1 MRNLLKPVILILI
14 ALFPA
19 LVSAALQN
27 GKVEVGL
34 VKGTATLIDPK
45 AAKKAL
51 ASGLVFQEG
60 YTVETNLE
68 STTEL
73 ILSNGSTLIV
83 SPNTLLEIRTFK
95 QVASNLIIEG
105 SYQKLDKE
113 PSPSV
118 TEIEVKRGKV
128 LGEVRKLN
136 PMSSYTIK
144 TPVGVARIRGTI
156 YEVGYEEDKK
166 GMATMS
172 VGCVRGSVEATVFA
186 SSSGPVSVAPGQ
198 QVTVVAPA
206 PPKPAAEEK
215 PAAAPAAADG
225 TAAPAAAPAAP
236 AAAPAAPAAAPA
248 APAAAEPAPPA
259 PPVAPVSITTSV
271 MDSKTLSSIALTLAS
286 STSLPPSIASE
297 VKVLAAVAPPPVEAK
312 PAAAAAPAA
321 DGTAAPAADGSAAP
335 AAAPAA
341 APTAETA
348 TAAPTSTTPMAPTPT
363 STGGGGGSAIDSLV
377 QKITDTVQQ
386 TVEKAVQTNPSGTGG

>member
-1 MRNLLKPVILILI
+1 MRNLFKPVALILI

-34 VKGTATLIDPK
+34 VKGTATLIDPQ

-60 YTVETNLE
+60 YTVETNLQ
-68 STTEL
+68 STAEL

-83 SPNTLLEIRTFK
+83 SPNTLLEVRTFK
-95 QVASNLIIEG
+95 QVSSSLIIEG
-105 SYQKLDKE
+105 SYQKLDRE

-144 TPVGVARIRGTI
+144 TPVGVARIRGTL
-156 YEVGYEEDKK
+156 YEVGYEEDTK
-166 GMATMS
+166 GSATMT

-186 SSSGPVSVAPGQ
+186 SSSGPISVAPGQ
-198 QVTVVAPA
+198 QVTATAPA

-215 PAAAPAAADG
+215 PADAPAAG
-225 TAAPAAAPAAP
+225 TAAAPAAGT
-236 AAAPAAPAAAPA
+236 AAAPAAGTAA

-271 MDSKTLSSIALTLAS
+271 MDSKMLSSFAQALAT
-286 STSLPPSIASE
+286 STSLPPSVAQE
-297 VKVLAAVAPPPVEAK
+297 VSAQATLAPPPVEVK
-312 PAAAAAPAA
+312 PAAAPAA
-321 DGTAAPAADGSAAP
+321 DGTAAPAADGTAAP

-341 APTAETA
+341 DATAP
-348 TAAPTSTTPMAPTPT
+348 AAPTTTAPSAPVST
-363 STGGGGGSAIDSLV
+363 STGGGGGSAIDQLV

-386 TVEKAVQTNPSGTGG
+386 NVEKAVQTNPSGTGG

>member
-1 MRNLLKPVILILI
+1 MRNLFKPVILILI

-19 LVSAALQN
+19 LASAALQN

-34 VKGTATLIDPK
+34 VKGTATLIDPQ

-68 STTEL
+68 STAEL

-83 SPNTLLEIRTFK
+83 SPNTLLEVRTFK
-95 QVASNLIIEG
+95 QVSSSLIIEG

-172 VGCVRGSVEATVFA
+172 VGCIRGSVEATVFA

-198 QVTVVAPA
+198 QVTATAPA

-215 PAAAPAAADG
+215 PADAPAPAAG
-225 TAAPAAAPAAP
+225 TAAPAAGTAAP
-236 AAAPAAPAAAPA
+236 AAGTAAAPA
-248 APAAAEPAPPA
+248 AAAEPAPPA
-259 PPVAPVSITTSV
+259 PPVAPVTITTSV
-271 MDSKTLSSIALTLAS
+271 MDSKTLSSIAQTLAT
-286 STSLPPSIASE
+286 STSLPPTIAQE
-297 VKVLAAVAPPPVEAK
+297 VSAQATLAPPPVEVK
-312 PAAAAAPAA
+312 PAAAPAA
-321 DGTAAPAADGSAAP
+321 DGSTAPAADATAP
-335 AAAPAA
+335 AAPTTTAPS
-341 APTAETA
+341 APV
-348 TAAPTSTTPMAPTPT
+348 ST
-363 STGGGGGSAIDSLV
+363 STGGGGGSAIDQLV

-386 TVEKAVQTNPSGTGG
+386 NVEKAVQANPSGTGG

>member
-1 MRNLLKPVILILI
+1 MRNLFKPVTLILI

-34 VKGTATLIDPK
+34 VKGTATLIDPQ

-68 STTEL
+68 STAEL

-83 SPNTLLEIRTFK
+83 SPNTLLEVRTFK
-95 QVASNLIIEG
+95 QVASSLIIEG

-166 GMATMS
+166 GMGTLS
-172 VGCVRGSVEATVFA
+172 VSCVRGSVEATVFA
-186 SSSGPVSVAPGQ
+186 SSSGPISVAPGT
-198 QVTVVAPA
+198 QVTAVAPA
-206 PPKPAAEEK
+206 PAPA
-215 PAAAPAAADG
+215 PAAAPAG
-225 TAAPAAAPAAP
+225 TAAAPAAAPAGT
-236 AAAPAAPAAAPA
+236 AAAPAA

-259 PPVAPVSITTSV
+259 PPVAP
-271 MDSKTLSSIALTLAS
+271 
-286 STSLPPSIASE
+286 
-297 VKVLAAVAPPPVEAK
+297 
-312 PAAAAAPAA
+312 
-321 DGTAAPAADGSAAP
+321 
-335 AAAPAA
+335 
-341 APTAETA
+341 
-348 TAAPTSTTPMAPTPT
+348 
-363 STGGGGGSAIDSLV
+363 
-377 QKITDTVQQ
+377 
-386 TVEKAVQTNPSGTGG
+386 

>member
-1 MRNLLKPVILILI
+1 MRISLKSAALILI

-19 LVSAALQN
+19 LASAALQN

-34 VKGTATLIDPK
+34 VKGTSTLIDPQTI
-45 AAKKAL
+45 KKPL

-68 STTEL
+68 STAEL

-83 SPNTLLEIRTFK
+83 SPNTLLEVRTFK
-95 QVASNLIIEG
+95 QVASSLIIEG

-166 GMATMS
+166 GMGTLS
-172 VGCVRGSVEATVFA
+172 VSCVRGSVEATVFA
-186 SSSGPVSVAPGQ
+186 SSSGPISVAPGT
-198 QVTVVAPA
+198 QVTAVAPA

-215 PAAAPAAADG
+215 PAAA
-225 TAAPAAAPAAP
+225 AAPAGTA
-236 AAAPAAPAAAPA
+236 A

-259 PPVAPVSITTSV
+259 PPVAPVTITSAA
-271 MDSKTLSSIALTLAS
+271 MDSKMLSSISQTLAS
-286 STSLPPSIASE
+286 STSLPPAIAQE
-297 VKVLAAVAPPPVEAK
+297 VKAQAAAAPPPVEVK
-312 PAAAAAPAA
+312 PAAAPAA
-321 DGTAAPAADGSAAP
+321 DGTAAPAAAP
-335 AAAPAA
+335 AADGTAKPAESAPA
-341 APTAETA
+341 
-348 TAAPTSTTPMAPTPT
+348 STTTAPSAPMST
-363 STGGGGGSAIDSLV
+363 STGGGGGSAIDQLV

-386 TVEKAVQTNPSGTGG
+386 NVEKAVQTNPSGTGG

>member
-236 AAAPAAPAAAPA
+236 AAAPAA
-248 APAAAEPAPPA
+248 AEPAPPA

>member
-236 AAAPAAPAAAPA
+236 AAAPAAPAAA
-248 APAAAEPAPPA
+248 EPAPPA

>member
-1 MRNLLKPVILILI
+1 MRNLFKPVILILI

-19 LVSAALQN
+19 LASAALQN

-34 VKGTATLIDPK
+34 VKGTATLIDPQ

-68 STTEL
+68 STAEL

-83 SPNTLLEIRTFK
+83 SPNTLLEVRTFK
-95 QVASNLIIEG
+95 QVSSSLIIEG

-172 VGCVRGSVEATVFA
+172 VGCIRGSVEATVFA

-198 QVTVVAPA
+198 QVTATAPA

-215 PAAAPAAADG
+215 PADAPAPAAG
-225 TAAPAAAPAAP
+225 TAAPAAGTAAP
-236 AAAPAAPAAAPA
+236 AAGTAA

-259 PPVAPVSITTSV
+259 PPVAPVTITTSV
-271 MDSKTLSSIALTLAS
+271 MDSKTLSSIAQTLAT
-286 STSLPPSIASE
+286 STSLPPTIAQE
-297 VKVLAAVAPPPVEAK
+297 VSAQATLAPPPVEVK
-312 PAAAAAPAA
+312 PAAAPAA
-321 DGTAAPAADGSAAP
+321 DGTTAPAADGAAAPAADATAP
-335 AAAPAA
+335 AAPTTTAPS
-341 APTAETA
+341 APV
-348 TAAPTSTTPMAPTPT
+348 ST
-363 STGGGGGSAIDSLV
+363 STGGGGGSAIDQLV

-386 TVEKAVQTNPSGTGG
+386 NVEKAVQTNPSGTGG

>member
-1 MRNLLKPVILILI
+1 MRNLFKPVILILI

-19 LVSAALQN
+19 LASAALQN

-34 VKGTATLIDPK
+34 VKGTATLIDPQ

-68 STTEL
+68 STAEL

-83 SPNTLLEIRTFK
+83 SPNTLLEVRTFK
-95 QVASNLIIEG
+95 QVSSSLIIEG

-172 VGCVRGSVEATVFA
+172 VGCIRGSVEATVFA

-198 QVTVVAPA
+198 QVTATAPA

-215 PAAAPAAADG
+215 PADAPAPAAG
-225 TAAPAAAPAAP
+225 TAAPAAGTAAP
-236 AAAPAAPAAAPA
+236 AAGTAA

-259 PPVAPVSITTSV
+259 PPVAPVTITTSV
-271 MDSKTLSSIALTLAS
+271 MDSKTLSSIAQTLAT
-286 STSLPPSIASE
+286 STSLPPTIAQE
-297 VKVLAAVAPPPVEAK
+297 VSAQATLAPPPVEVK
-312 PAAAAAPAA
+312 PAAAPAA
-321 DGTAAPAADGSAAP
+321 DGSTAPAADGAAAPAADATAP
-335 AAAPAA
+335 AAPTTTAPS
-341 APTAETA
+341 APV
-348 TAAPTSTTPMAPTPT
+348 ST
-363 STGGGGGSAIDSLV
+363 STGGGGGSAIDQLV

-386 TVEKAVQTNPSGTGG
+386 NVEKAVQTNPSGTGG

>member
-1 MRNLLKPVILILI
+1 MRNLFKPAVLILI

-95 QVASNLIIEG
+95 QVASSLIIEG

-215 PAAAPAAADG
+215 PAAAPAPAAG
-225 TAAPAAAPAAP
+225 TAAPAAGAPAAAPAAG
-236 AAAPAAPAAAPA
+236 APAPTAS
-248 APAAAEPAPPA
+248 EPAPPA
-259 PPVAPVSITTSV
+259 PPATPVSITTSA
-271 MDSKTLSSIALTLAS
+271 MDSRTLSSIAQTLAT
-286 STSLPPSIASE
+286 STSLPPTFAQE
-297 VKVLAAVAPPPVEAK
+297 VSAQATLAPPPVEAK
-312 PAAAAAPAA
+312 PATDGAAKPAA
-321 DGTAAPAADGSAAP
+321 DGTAKPAAESTEKP
-335 AAAPAA
+335 AESSQATSST
-341 APTAETA
+341 APTA
-348 TAAPTSTTPMAPTPT
+348 PMST
-363 STGGGGGSAIDSLV
+363 STGGGGGSAIDQLV

-386 TVEKAVQTNPSGTGG
+386 NVEKAVQTNPSGTGG

>member
-34 VKGTATLIDPK
+34 VKGIATLIDPK

-215 PAAAPAAADG
+215 PAAAPAAAAG
-225 TAAPAAAPAAP
+225 TAAPAAGTAAP
-236 AAAPAAPAAAPA
+236 AAGTAA

-297 VKVLAAVAPPPVEAK
+297 VKVLAAAAPPPVEAK

-321 DGTAAPAADGSAAP
+321 DGTAAPAADGS
-335 AAAPAA
+335 AAPAA

>member
-198 QVTVVAPA
+198 QVTATAPA

-215 PAAAPAAADG
+215 PADAPAPAAG
-225 TAAPAAAPAAP
+225 TAAPAAGTAAP
-236 AAAPAAPAAAPA
+236 AAGTAAPAAGTAA

-297 VKVLAAVAPPPVEAK
+297 VKVLAAAAPPPVEAK

-321 DGTAAPAADGSAAP
+321 DGTAAPAADGS
-335 AAAPAA
+335 AAPAA

>member
-1 MRNLLKPVILILI
+1 MRNLFKPVVLILI

-19 LVSAALQN
+19 LALAALQN

-34 VKGTATLIDPK
+34 VKGTATLIDPQ

-68 STTEL
+68 STAEL

-83 SPNTLLEIRTFK
+83 SPNTLLEVRTFK
-95 QVASNLIIEG
+95 QVSSSLIIEG

-172 VGCVRGSVEATVFA
+172 VGCIRGSVEATVFA

-198 QVTVVAPA
+198 QVTATAPA

-215 PAAAPAAADG
+215 PADAPAPAAG
-225 TAAPAAAPAAP
+225 TAAPAAGTAAP
-236 AAAPAAPAAAPA
+236 AAGTAA

-259 PPVAPVSITTSV
+259 PPVAPVTITTSV
-271 MDSKTLSSIALTLAS
+271 MDSKTLSSIAQTLAT
-286 STSLPPSIASE
+286 STSLPPTIAQE
-297 VKVLAAVAPPPVEAK
+297 VSAQATLAPPPVEVK
-312 PAAAAAPAA
+312 PAAAPAA
-321 DGTAAPAADGSAAP
+321 DGTTAPAADGAAAPAADATAP
-335 AAAPAA
+335 AAPTTTAPS
-341 APTAETA
+341 APV
-348 TAAPTSTTPMAPTPT
+348 ST
-363 STGGGGGSAIDSLV
+363 STGGGGGSAIDQLV

-386 TVEKAVQTNPSGTGG
+386 NVEKAVQTNPSGTGG

>member
-198 QVTVVAPA
+198 QVTATAPA

-215 PAAAPAAADG
+215 PADAPAPAAG
-225 TAAPAAAPAAP
+225 TAAPAAGTAAP
-236 AAAPAAPAAAPA
+236 AAGTAA

-297 VKVLAAVAPPPVEAK
+297 VKVLAAAAPPPVEAK

-321 DGTAAPAADGSAAP
+321 DGTAAPAADGS
-335 AAAPAA
+335 AAPAA

>member
-1 MRNLLKPVILILI
+1 MRNLFKPVTLILI

-34 VKGTATLIDPK
+34 VKGTATLIDPQ

-60 YTVETNLE
+60 YTVETNLQ
-68 STTEL
+68 STAEL

-83 SPNTLLEIRTFK
+83 SPNTLLEVRTFK
-95 QVASNLIIEG
+95 QVSSSLIIEG
-105 SYQKLDKE
+105 SYQKLDRE

-144 TPVGVARIRGTI
+144 TPVGVARIRGTL

-166 GMATMS
+166 GMATMT

-186 SSSGPVSVAPGQ
+186 SSSGPISVAPGQ
-198 QVTVVAPA
+198 QVTATAPA

-215 PAAAPAAADG
+215 PADAPAPAAG
-225 TAAPAAAPAAP
+225 TAAPAAGTA
-236 AAAPAAPAAAPA
+236 A

-259 PPVAPVSITTSV
+259 PPVAPVTITSSV
-271 MDSKTLSSIALTLAS
+271 MDSKMLSSFAQALAT
-286 STSLPPSIASE
+286 STSLPPSVAQE
-297 VKVLAAVAPPPVEAK
+297 VSAQATLAPPPVEVK
-312 PAAAAAPAA
+312 PAAAPAA
-321 DGTAAPAADGSAAP
+321 DGTAAPAAAP
-335 AAAPAA
+335 AADATAPAA
-341 APTAETA
+341 PTTTAPS
-348 TAAPTSTTPMAPTPT
+348 APVST
-363 STGGGGGSAIDSLV
+363 STGGGGGSAIDQLV

-386 TVEKAVQTNPSGTGG
+386 NVEKAVQTNPSGTGG

>member
-1 MRNLLKPVILILI
+1 MRISLKSAALILI

-19 LVSAALQN
+19 LASAALQN

-34 VKGTATLIDPK
+34 VKGTSTLIDPQTI
-45 AAKKAL
+45 KKPL

-68 STTEL
+68 STAEL

-83 SPNTLLEIRTFK
+83 SPNTLLEVRTFK
-95 QVASNLIIEG
+95 QVASSLIIEG

-166 GMATMS
+166 GMGTLS
-172 VGCVRGSVEATVFA
+172 VSCVRGSVEATVFA
-186 SSSGPVSVAPGQ
+186 SSSGPISVAPGT
-198 QVTVVAPA
+198 QVTAVAPA

-215 PAAAPAAADG
+215 PAAA
-225 TAAPAAAPAAP
+225 AAPAGTAAAPAGTA
-236 AAAPAAPAAAPA
+236 A

-259 PPVAPVSITTSV
+259 PPVAPVTITSAA
-271 MDSKTLSSIALTLAS
+271 MDSKMLSSISQTLAS
-286 STSLPPSIASE
+286 STSLPPAIAQE
-297 VKVLAAVAPPPVEAK
+297 VKAQAAAAPPPVEVK
-312 PAAAAAPAA
+312 PAAAPAA
-321 DGTAAPAADGSAAP
+321 DGTAAPAAAP
-335 AAAPAA
+335 AADGTAKPAESAPA
-341 APTAETA
+341 
-348 TAAPTSTTPMAPTPT
+348 STTTAPSAPMST
-363 STGGGGGSAIDSLV
+363 STGGGGGSAIDQLV

-386 TVEKAVQTNPSGTGG
+386 NVEKAVQTNPSGTGG

>member
-1 MRNLLKPVILILI
+1 MRNLFKPVILILI

-19 LVSAALQN
+19 LASAALQN

-34 VKGTATLIDPK
+34 VKGTATLIDPQ

-68 STTEL
+68 STAEL

-83 SPNTLLEIRTFK
+83 SPNTLLEVRTFK
-95 QVASNLIIEG
+95 QVSSSLIIEG

-172 VGCVRGSVEATVFA
+172 VGCIRGSVEATVFA

-198 QVTVVAPA
+198 QVTATAPA

-215 PAAAPAAADG
+215 PADAPAPAAG
-225 TAAPAAAPAAP
+225 TAAPAAGTAAP
-236 AAAPAAPAAAPA
+236 AAGTAAPAAGTAA

-259 PPVAPVSITTSV
+259 PPVAPVTITTSV
-271 MDSKTLSSIALTLAS
+271 MDSKTLSSIAQTLAT
-286 STSLPPSIASE
+286 STSLPPTIAQE
-297 VKVLAAVAPPPVEAK
+297 VSAQATLAPPPVEVK
-312 PAAAAAPAA
+312 PAAAPAA
-321 DGTAAPAADGSAAP
+321 DGTTAPAADGAAAPAADATAP
-335 AAAPAA
+335 AAPTTTAPS
-341 APTAETA
+341 APV
-348 TAAPTSTTPMAPTPT
+348 ST
-363 STGGGGGSAIDSLV
+363 STGGGGGSAIDQLV

-386 TVEKAVQTNPSGTGG
+386 NVEKAVQTNPSGTGG

>member
-1 MRNLLKPVILILI
+1 MRNLFKPVILILI

-19 LVSAALQN
+19 LASAALQN

-34 VKGTATLIDPK
+34 VKGTATLIDPQ

-68 STTEL
+68 STAEL

-83 SPNTLLEIRTFK
+83 SPNTLLEVRTFK
-95 QVASNLIIEG
+95 QVSSSLIIEG

-172 VGCVRGSVEATVFA
+172 VGCIRGSVEATVFA

-198 QVTVVAPA
+198 QVTATAPA

-215 PAAAPAAADG
+215 PADAPAPAAG
-225 TAAPAAAPAAP
+225 TAAPAAGTAAP
-236 AAAPAAPAAAPA
+236 AAGTAAPAAGTAAAPA
-248 APAAAEPAPPA
+248 AAAEPAPPA
-259 PPVAPVSITTSV
+259 PPVAPVTITTSV
-271 MDSKTLSSIALTLAS
+271 MDSKTLSSIAQTLAT
-286 STSLPPSIASE
+286 STSLPPTIAQE
-297 VKVLAAVAPPPVEAK
+297 VSAQATLAPPPVEVK
-312 PAAAAAPAA
+312 PAAAPAA
-321 DGTAAPAADGSAAP
+321 DGTTAPAADGAAAPAADATAP
-335 AAAPAA
+335 AAPTTTAPS
-341 APTAETA
+341 APV
-348 TAAPTSTTPMAPTPT
+348 ST
-363 STGGGGGSAIDSLV
+363 STGGGGGSAIDQLV

-386 TVEKAVQTNPSGTGG
+386 NVEKAVQTNPSGTGG

>member
-225 TAAPAAAPAAP
+225 TAAPAAAPAA
-236 AAAPAAPAAAPA
+236 AGTAAAPAAAPA

-297 VKVLAAVAPPPVEAK
+297 VKVLAAAAPPPVEAK

-321 DGTAAPAADGSAAP
+321 DGS
-335 AAAPAA
+335 AAPAA

-386 TVEKAVQTNPSGTGG
+386 TVEKAVQTNPSGAGG

>member
-1 MRNLLKPVILILI
+1 MRNLFKPVTLILI

-34 VKGTATLIDPK
+34 VKGTATLIDPQ

-68 STTEL
+68 STAEL

-83 SPNTLLEIRTFK
+83 SPNTLLEVRTFK
-95 QVASNLIIEG
+95 QVASSLIIEG

-166 GMATMS
+166 GMGTLTVA
-172 VGCVRGSVEATVFA
+172 CVRGSVEATVFA

-198 QVTVVAPA
+198 QVTAVAPA
-206 PPKPAAEEK
+206 PPKPAPE
-215 PAAAPAAADG
+215 
-225 TAAPAAAPAAP
+225 
-236 AAAPAAPAAAPA
+236 
-248 APAAAEPAPPA
+248 
-259 PPVAPVSITTSV
+259 
-271 MDSKTLSSIALTLAS
+271 
-286 STSLPPSIASE
+286 
-297 VKVLAAVAPPPVEAK
+297 
-312 PAAAAAPAA
+312 
-321 DGTAAPAADGSAAP
+321 
-335 AAAPAA
+335 
-341 APTAETA
+341 
-348 TAAPTSTTPMAPTPT
+348 
-363 STGGGGGSAIDSLV
+363 
-377 QKITDTVQQ
+377 
-386 TVEKAVQTNPSGTGG
+386 

>member
-1 MRNLLKPVILILI
+1 MRNLFKPVTLILI

-34 VKGTATLIDPK
+34 VKGTATLIDPQ

-60 YTVETNLE
+60 YTVETNLQ
-68 STTEL
+68 STAEL

-83 SPNTLLEIRTFK
+83 SPNTLLEVRTFK
-95 QVASNLIIEG
+95 QVSSSLIIEG

-144 TPVGVARIRGTI
+144 TPVGVARIRGTL

-166 GMATMS
+166 GMATMT

-186 SSSGPVSVAPGQ
+186 SSSGPISVAPGQ
-198 QVTVVAPA
+198 QVTATAPA

-215 PAAAPAAADG
+215 PADAPAPAAG
-225 TAAPAAAPAAP
+225 TAAPAAGTAAP
-236 AAAPAAPAAAPA
+236 AAGTAAPAAGTAA

-259 PPVAPVSITTSV
+259 PPVAPATITTSV
-271 MDSKTLSSIALTLAS
+271 MDSKMLSSFAQALAT
-286 STSLPPSIASE
+286 STSLPPSVAQE
-297 VKVLAAVAPPPVEAK
+297 VSAQATLAPPPVEVK
-312 PAAAAAPAA
+312 PAAAPAA
-321 DGTAAPAADGSAAP
+321 DGTAAPAAAP
-335 AAAPAA
+335 AADATAPAA
-341 APTAETA
+341 PTTTAPS
-348 TAAPTSTTPMAPTPT
+348 APVST
-363 STGGGGGSAIDSLV
+363 STGGGGGSAIDQLV

-386 TVEKAVQTNPSGTGG
+386 NVEKAVQTNPSGTGG

>member
-1 MRNLLKPVILILI
+1 MRISLKSAALILI

-19 LVSAALQN
+19 LASAALQN

-34 VKGTATLIDPK
+34 VKGTSTLIDPQTI
-45 AAKKAL
+45 KKPL

-68 STTEL
+68 STAEL

-83 SPNTLLEIRTFK
+83 SPNTLLEVRTFK
-95 QVASNLIIEG
+95 QVASSLIIEG

-166 GMATMS
+166 GMGTLS
-172 VGCVRGSVEATVFA
+172 VSCVRGSVEATVFA
-186 SSSGPVSVAPGQ
+186 SSSGPVSVAPGT
-198 QVTVVAPA
+198 QVTAVAPA
-206 PPKPAAEEK
+206 PAPAAAPAGTAAAPPAPPVAPVTITSSVMDSRLLSSISQTLATSTSLPPTIAQEVKAQAAAAPPPVEVK
-215 PAAAPAAADG
+215 PAAAPAADG
-225 TAAPAAAPAAP
+225 TAAPAAAPAADGTAKP
-236 AAAPAAPAAAPA
+236 VEAAPASTTTAPS
-248 APAAAEPAPPA
+248 
-259 PPVAPVSITTSV
+259 APV
-271 MDSKTLSSIALTLAS
+271 
-286 STSLPPSIASE
+286 
-297 VKVLAAVAPPPVEAK
+297 
-312 PAAAAAPAA
+312 
-321 DGTAAPAADGSAAP
+321 
-335 AAAPAA
+335 
-341 APTAETA
+341 
-348 TAAPTSTTPMAPTPT
+348 PT
-363 STGGGGGSAIDSLV
+363 STGGGGGSAIDQLV

-386 TVEKAVQTNPSGTGG
+386 NVEKAVQTNPSGTGG

>member
-225 TAAPAAAPAAP
+225 TAAPAAAPAA
-236 AAAPAAPAAAPA
+236 AGTAAAPAAAPA

-297 VKVLAAVAPPPVEAK
+297 VKVLAAAAPPPVEAK

-321 DGTAAPAADGSAAP
+321 DGS
-335 AAAPAA
+335 AAPAA

>member
-1 MRNLLKPVILILI
+1 MRNLFKPVTLILI

-34 VKGTATLIDPK
+34 VKGTATLIDPQ

-60 YTVETNLE
+60 YTVETNLQ
-68 STTEL
+68 STAEL

-83 SPNTLLEIRTFK
+83 SPNTLLEVRTFK
-95 QVASNLIIEG
+95 QVSSSLIIEG
-105 SYQKLDKE
+105 SYQKLDRE

-144 TPVGVARIRGTI
+144 TPVGVARIRGTL

-166 GMATMS
+166 GMATMT

-186 SSSGPVSVAPGQ
+186 SSSGPISVAPGQ
-198 QVTVVAPA
+198 QVTATAPA
-206 PPKPAAEEK
+206 PPILVGRTDIGDAEEK
-215 PAAAPAAADG
+215 PPG
-225 TAAPAAAPAAP
+225 TAAPAAGTAAP
-236 AAAPAAPAAAPA
+236 AAGTAA

-259 PPVAPVSITTSV
+259 PPVAPVTITSSV
-271 MDSKTLSSIALTLAS
+271 MDSKMLSSFAQALAT
-286 STSLPPSIASE
+286 STSLPPSVAQE
-297 VKVLAAVAPPPVEAK
+297 VSAQATLAPPPVEVK
-312 PAAAAAPAA
+312 PAAAPAA
-321 DGTAAPAADGSAAP
+321 DGTAAPAAAP
-335 AAAPAA
+335 AADATAPAA
-341 APTAETA
+341 PTTTAPS
-348 TAAPTSTTPMAPTPT
+348 APVST
-363 STGGGGGSAIDSLV
+363 STGGGGGSAIDQLV

-386 TVEKAVQTNPSGTGG
+386 NVEKAVQTNPSGTGG

>member
-34 VKGTATLIDPK
+34 VKGIATLIDPK

-215 PAAAPAAADG
+215 PAAAPAAAAG
-225 TAAPAAAPAAP
+225 TAAPAAGTA
-236 AAAPAAPAAAPA
+236 A

-297 VKVLAAVAPPPVEAK
+297 VKVLAAAAPPPVEAK

-321 DGTAAPAADGSAAP
+321 DGTAAPAADGS
-335 AAAPAA
+335 AAPAA

>member
-1 MRNLLKPVILILI
+1 MRNLFKPVTLILI

-34 VKGTATLIDPK
+34 VKGTATLIDPQ

-60 YTVETNLE
+60 YTVETNLQ
-68 STTEL
+68 STAEL

-83 SPNTLLEIRTFK
+83 SPNTLLEVRTFK
-95 QVASNLIIEG
+95 QVSSSLIIEG
-105 SYQKLDKE
+105 SYQKLDRE

-144 TPVGVARIRGTI
+144 TPVGVARIRGTL

-166 GMATMS
+166 GMATMT

-198 QVTVVAPA
+198 QVTAVAPA

-215 PAAAPAAADG
+215 PADAPAAG
-225 TAAPAAAPAAP
+225 TAAAPAAGT
-236 AAAPAAPAAAPA
+236 AA

-271 MDSKTLSSIALTLAS
+271 MDSKMLSSFAQALAT
-286 STSLPPSIASE
+286 STSLPPSVAQE
-297 VKVLAAVAPPPVEAK
+297 VSAQATLAPPPVEVK
-312 PAAAAAPAA
+312 PAAAPAA
-321 DGTAAPAADGSAAP
+321 DGTAAPAAAAP
-335 AAAPAA
+335 AADATAPAA
-341 APTAETA
+341 PTTTAPS
-348 TAAPTSTTPMAPTPT
+348 APVST
-363 STGGGGGSAIDSLV
+363 STGGGGGSAIDQLV

-386 TVEKAVQTNPSGTGG
+386 NVEKAVQTNPSGTGG

>member
-1 MRNLLKPVILILI
+1 MRNLFKPVILILI

-19 LVSAALQN
+19 LASAALQN

-34 VKGTATLIDPK
+34 VKGTATLIDPQ

-68 STTEL
+68 STAEL

-83 SPNTLLEIRTFK
+83 SPNTLLEVRTFK
-95 QVASNLIIEG
+95 QVSSSLIIEG

-172 VGCVRGSVEATVFA
+172 VGCIRGSVEATVFA

-198 QVTVVAPA
+198 QVTATAPA

-215 PAAAPAAADG
+215 PADAPAPAAG
-225 TAAPAAAPAAP
+225 TAAPAAGTAAP
-236 AAAPAAPAAAPA
+236 AAGTAAAPA
-248 APAAAEPAPPA
+248 AAAEPAPPA
-259 PPVAPVSITTSV
+259 PPVAPVTITTSV
-271 MDSKTLSSIALTLAS
+271 MDSKTLSSIAQTLAT
-286 STSLPPSIASE
+286 STSLPPTIAQE
-297 VKVLAAVAPPPVEAK
+297 VSAQATLAPPPVEVK
-312 PAAAAAPAA
+312 PAAAPAA
-321 DGTAAPAADGSAAP
+321 DGSTAPAADGAAAPAADATAP
-335 AAAPAA
+335 AAPTTTAPS
-341 APTAETA
+341 APV
-348 TAAPTSTTPMAPTPT
+348 ST
-363 STGGGGGSAIDSLV
+363 STGGGGGSAIDQLV

-386 TVEKAVQTNPSGTGG
+386 NVEKAVQANPSGTGG

>member
-1 MRNLLKPVILILI
+1 MRISLKSAALILI

-19 LVSAALQN
+19 LASAALQN

-34 VKGTATLIDPK
+34 VKGTSTLIDPQTI
-45 AAKKAL
+45 KKPL

-68 STTEL
+68 STAEL

-83 SPNTLLEIRTFK
+83 SPNTLLEVRTFK
-95 QVASNLIIEG
+95 QVASSLIIEG

-166 GMATMS
+166 GMGTLS
-172 VGCVRGSVEATVFA
+172 VSCVRGSVEATVFA
-186 SSSGPVSVAPGQ
+186 SSSGPISVAPGT
-198 QVTVVAPA
+198 QVTAVAPA

-215 PAAAPAAADG
+215 PAAA
-225 TAAPAAAPAAP
+225 AAPAGTAAAPAGT
-236 AAAPAAPAAAPA
+236 AAAPAA

-259 PPVAPVSITTSV
+259 PPVAPVTITSAA
-271 MDSKTLSSIALTLAS
+271 MDSKMLSSISQTLAS
-286 STSLPPSIASE
+286 STSLPPAIAQE
-297 VKVLAAVAPPPVEAK
+297 VKAQAAAAPPPVEVK
-312 PAAAAAPAA
+312 PAAAPAA
-321 DGTAAPAADGSAAP
+321 DGTAAPAAAP
-335 AAAPAA
+335 AADGTAKPAESAPA
-341 APTAETA
+341 
-348 TAAPTSTTPMAPTPT
+348 STTTAPSAPMST
-363 STGGGGGSAIDSLV
+363 STGGGGGSAIDQLV

-386 TVEKAVQTNPSGTGG
+386 NVEKAVQTNPSGTGG

>member
-1 MRNLLKPVILILI
+1 MRNLFKPVTLILI

-34 VKGTATLIDPK
+34 VKGTATLIDPQ

-60 YTVETNLE
+60 YTVETNLQ
-68 STTEL
+68 STAEL

-83 SPNTLLEIRTFK
+83 SPNTLLEVRTFK
-95 QVASNLIIEG
+95 QVSSSLIIEG
-105 SYQKLDKE
+105 SYQKLDRE

-144 TPVGVARIRGTI
+144 TPVGVARIRGTL

-166 GMATMS
+166 GMATMT

-186 SSSGPVSVAPGQ
+186 SSSGPISVAPGQ
-198 QVTVVAPA
+198 QVTATAPA
-206 PPKPAAEEK
+206 PPKPDGRTDIGDAEEK
-215 PAAAPAAADG
+215 PPG
-225 TAAPAAAPAAP
+225 TAAPAAGTAAP
-236 AAAPAAPAAAPA
+236 AAGTAA

-259 PPVAPVSITTSV
+259 PPVAPVTITSSV
-271 MDSKTLSSIALTLAS
+271 MDSKMLSSFAQALAT
-286 STSLPPSIASE
+286 STSLPPSVAQE
-297 VKVLAAVAPPPVEAK
+297 VSAQATLAPPPVEVK
-312 PAAAAAPAA
+312 PAAAPAA
-321 DGTAAPAADGSAAP
+321 DGTAAPAAAP
-335 AAAPAA
+335 AADATAPAA
-341 APTAETA
+341 PTTTAPS
-348 TAAPTSTTPMAPTPT
+348 APVST
-363 STGGGGGSAIDSLV
+363 STGGGGGSAIDQLV

-386 TVEKAVQTNPSGTGG
+386 NVEKAVQTNPSGTGG

>member
-1 MRNLLKPVILILI
+1 MRNLFKPVILILI

-19 LVSAALQN
+19 LASAALQN

-34 VKGTATLIDPK
+34 VKGTATLIDPQ

-68 STTEL
+68 STAEL

-83 SPNTLLEIRTFK
+83 SPNTLLEVRTFK
-95 QVASNLIIEG
+95 QVSSSLIIEG

-172 VGCVRGSVEATVFA
+172 VGCIRGSVEATVFA

-198 QVTVVAPA
+198 QVTATAPA

-215 PAAAPAAADG
+215 PADAPAPAAG
-225 TAAPAAAPAAP
+225 TAAPAAGTAAP
-236 AAAPAAPAAAPA
+236 AAGTAAAPA
-248 APAAAEPAPPA
+248 AAAEPAPPA
-259 PPVAPVSITTSV
+259 PPVAPVTITTSV
-271 MDSKTLSSIALTLAS
+271 MDSKTLSSIAQTLAT
-286 STSLPPSIASE
+286 STSLPPTIAQE
-297 VKVLAAVAPPPVEAK
+297 VSAQATLAPPPVEVK
-312 PAAAAAPAA
+312 PAAAPAA
-321 DGTAAPAADGSAAP
+321 DGSTAPAADGAAAPAADATAP
-335 AAAPAA
+335 AAPTTTAPS
-341 APTAETA
+341 APV
-348 TAAPTSTTPMAPTPT
+348 ST
-363 STGGGGGSAIDSLV
+363 STGGGGGSAIDQLV

-386 TVEKAVQTNPSGTGG
+386 NVEKAVQTNPSGTGG

>member
-1 MRNLLKPVILILI
+1 MRISLKSAALILI

-19 LVSAALQN
+19 LASAALQN

-34 VKGTATLIDPK
+34 VKGTSTLIDPQTI
-45 AAKKAL
+45 KKPL

-68 STTEL
+68 STAEL

-83 SPNTLLEIRTFK
+83 SPNTLLEVRTFK
-95 QVASNLIIEG
+95 QVASSLIIEG

-166 GMATMS
+166 GMGTLS
-172 VGCVRGSVEATVFA
+172 VSCVRGSVEATVFA
-186 SSSGPVSVAPGQ
+186 SSSGPISVAPGT
-198 QVTVVAPA
+198 QVTAVAPA

-215 PAAAPAAADG
+215 PAAA
-225 TAAPAAAPAAP
+225 AAPAGTAAAPAGT
-236 AAAPAAPAAAPA
+236 AAAPAGTAAAPAA

-259 PPVAPVSITTSV
+259 PPVAPVTITSAA
-271 MDSKTLSSIALTLAS
+271 MDSKMLSSISQTLAS
-286 STSLPPSIASE
+286 STSLPPAIAQE
-297 VKVLAAVAPPPVEAK
+297 VKAQAAAAPPPVEVK
-312 PAAAAAPAA
+312 PAAAPAA
-321 DGTAAPAADGSAAP
+321 DGTAAPAAAP
-335 AAAPAA
+335 AADGTAKPAESAPA
-341 APTAETA
+341 
-348 TAAPTSTTPMAPTPT
+348 STTTAPSAPMST
-363 STGGGGGSAIDSLV
+363 STGGGGGSAIDQLV

-386 TVEKAVQTNPSGTGG
+386 NVEKAVQTNPSGTGG

>member
-1 MRNLLKPVILILI
+1 MRISLKSAALILI

-19 LVSAALQN
+19 LASAALQN

-34 VKGTATLIDPK
+34 VKGTSTLIDPQTI
-45 AAKKAL
+45 KKPL

-68 STTEL
+68 STAEL

-83 SPNTLLEIRTFK
+83 SPNTLLEVRTFK
-95 QVASNLIIEG
+95 QVASSLIIEG

-166 GMATMS
+166 GMGTLS
-172 VGCVRGSVEATVFA
+172 VSCVRGSVEATVFA
-186 SSSGPVSVAPGQ
+186 SSSGPISVAPGT
-198 QVTVVAPA
+198 QVTAVAPA

-215 PAAAPAAADG
+215 PAAA
-225 TAAPAAAPAAP
+225 AAPAGTAAAPAGT
-236 AAAPAAPAAAPA
+236 AAAPAGTAA

-259 PPVAPVSITTSV
+259 PPVAPVTITSAA
-271 MDSKTLSSIALTLAS
+271 MDSKMLSSISQTLAS
-286 STSLPPSIASE
+286 STSLPPAIAQE
-297 VKVLAAVAPPPVEAK
+297 VKAQAAAAPPPVEVK
-312 PAAAAAPAA
+312 PAAAPAA
-321 DGTAAPAADGSAAP
+321 DGTAAPAAAP
-335 AAAPAA
+335 AADGTAKPAESAPA
-341 APTAETA
+341 
-348 TAAPTSTTPMAPTPT
+348 STTTAPSAPMST
-363 STGGGGGSAIDSLV
+363 STGGGGGSAIDQLV

-386 TVEKAVQTNPSGTGG
+386 NVEKAVQTNPSGTGG